1 MPKPIEG
8 HMINGKFMDL
18 GGRVYDIVPG
28 EAVILGDVTGATGTP
43 NNGNGTMDKSKPQSP
58 QPQAGQTPVTPS
70 KETTPQPQAK
80 EETPQSPP
88 ETPPTPPV
96 PAEAQAQ
103 TPPNSAIIYPGCIS
117 FEILKAV
124 QTSSFAQVTIR
135 AHCKELFADSVVHY
149 DFETIKQICD
159 SDIWVSQPG
168 DFLKFK
174 QTALKTAHAEAVKTA
189 QEILCEQFNQKENQD
204 T

>member
-8 HMINGKFMDL
+8 HMINGKFMDRE
-18 GGRVYDIVPG
+18 GRVYDIVPK
-28 EAVILGDVTGATGTP
+28 EAVILGDITGETGDP
-43 NNGNGTMDKSKPQSP
+43 NNGNGTKDKS
-58 QPQAGQTPVTPS
+58 
-70 KETTPQPQAK
+70 TPQPQPGPTPATPAK
-80 EETPQSPP
+80 EKTPQPKP
-88 ETPPTPPV
+88 QAEEKTPPTPPV

-124 QTSSFAQVTIR
+124 QTSSFAQVSVR
-135 AHCKELFADSVVHY
+135 AHCKGVFADSVIHH
-149 DFETIKQICD
+149 DFETSKQICD

-174 QTALKTAHAEAVKTA
+174 QSALKTAHAEAVETA
-189 QEILCEQFNQKENQD
+189 RKILCEQFSQKENQD